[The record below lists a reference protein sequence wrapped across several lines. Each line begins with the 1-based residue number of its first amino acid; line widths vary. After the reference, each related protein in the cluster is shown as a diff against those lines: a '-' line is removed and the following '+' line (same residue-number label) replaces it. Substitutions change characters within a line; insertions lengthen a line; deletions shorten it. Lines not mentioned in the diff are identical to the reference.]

1 MPASCV
7 KPNHEHPVNEGL
19 RNLSFL
25 LCSVQ
30 NMIYL
35 SRKLIPC
42 CYLAFGHWYKLL
54 MPFYF
59 SDNTICA
66 DFPVLC
72 WGSGALYHTA
82 RKTFNIT
89 YSWVTGWASVQS
101 VFGNGWVPGK
111 ALISKMVLSW
121 IVVVTPI
128 GGVMILL
135 KTGVI
140 VDIVLKD
147 YWWKIPS
154 VIIKHNEN
162 NLCWWWE
169 ISQIADIL

>member
-1 MPASCV
+1 
-7 KPNHEHPVNEGL
+7 
-19 RNLSFL
+19 
-25 LCSVQ
+25 
-30 NMIYL
+30 
-35 SRKLIPC
+35 
-42 CYLAFGHWYKLL
+42 
-54 MPFYF
+54 
-59 SDNTICA
+59 
-66 DFPVLC
+66 
-72 WGSGALYHTA
+72 
-82 RKTFNIT
+82 
-89 YSWVTGWASVQS
+89 
-101 VFGNGWVPGK
+101 
-111 ALISKMVLSW
+111 MVLSW